1 MAPFQAHG
9 DGTGGEIEVSEPK
22 PAQGVLAE
30 SEPGQAHDAH
40 LFPEGLGGNQ
50 FLHILVGEGAALDAL
65 LLRPPDVRG
74 RVRP

>member
-1 MAPFQAHG
+1 MMP
-9 DGTGGEIEVSEPK
+9 S
-22 PAQGVLAE
+22 
-30 SEPGQAHDAH
+30 